1 VTGRHGSDGSG
12 GLAGWAYADL
22 ILVLFII
29 GLAGWTATSTALD
42 PVVTTT
48 TTTSTST
55 TLPPGSNEDCG
66 GANPEPLKITLTVD
80 TDTTDTEL
88 FGMVSQQMRQQGAVN
103 AQGDVLRFNILLAF
117 GGTGSDTSRA
127 GRDLATRRAAQLADR
142 LKTWTKF
149 TDEYT
154 GGRWSESFPYIDRP
168 ANMYQLTIFPLF
180 CED

>member
-1 VTGRHGSDGSG
+1 MTGRRGSDGSG

-48 TTTSTST
+48 TTTN
-55 TLPPGSNEDCG
+55 PPPEAVEDCG

-80 TDTTDTEL
+80 ADTTDAEL

-103 AQGDVLRFNILLAF
+103 EQGDVLRFNIVLVFA
-117 GGTGSDTSRA
+117 GTGFDTSPMSQDKARDRA
-127 GRDLATRRAAQLADR
+127 SEIARR
-142 LKTWTKF
+142 LKNWTKF

-154 GGRWSESFPYIDRP
+154 GGRWSEHLLLLGRP
-168 ANMYQLTIFPLF
+168 DDLYQLTIFPLF